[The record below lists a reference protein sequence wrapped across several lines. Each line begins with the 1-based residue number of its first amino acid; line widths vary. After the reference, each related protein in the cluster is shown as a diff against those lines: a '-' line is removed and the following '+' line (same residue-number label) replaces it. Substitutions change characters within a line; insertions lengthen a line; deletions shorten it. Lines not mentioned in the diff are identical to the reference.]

1 MPPKKATGT
10 NTAQSTS
17 TMAIMGPL
25 TSCMALIAA
34 CLRGSPCSIW
44 RSTFSTTTIASSTTM
59 PMARTMPNKVRVLIE
74 KPSISNPAKVPI
86 NETGTATAGMIV
98 ARKLCRNKYTTIM
111 TKIIAMT
118 KVLMTSSME
127 TSMKRV
133 GL

>member
-1 MPPKKATGT
+1 
-10 NTAQSTS
+10 
-17 TMAIMGPL
+17 
-25 TSCMALIAA
+25 
-34 CLRGSPCSIW
+34 
-44 RSTFSTTTIASSTTM
+44 M

-98 ARKLCRNKYTTIM
+98 ARKLCRNRYTTIM